1 MRTVEEIKEEIKR
14 RKEKAKICKA
24 KNLYEVVEVQKQIEA
39 ITALEWVIE
48 EELIKSGELIED

>member
-14 RKEKAKICKA
+14 RKEKAKICNA
-24 KNLYEVVEVQKQIEA
+24 KNLYEVITVKEQIEA

-48 EELIKSGELIED
+48 KELIEQGELIED

>member
-1 MRTVEEIKEEIKR
+1 MKTINEIKEEINK

-24 KNLYEVVEVQKQIEA
+24 KNLYEVIEVQKQIEA
-39 ITALEWVIE
+39 ITVLEWIIE

>member
-1 MRTVEEIKEEIKR
+1 MKTLLEIKKEINS

-24 KNLYEVVEVQKQIEA
+24 KNLYEVAEVIKQIEA

-48 EELIKSGELIED
+48 EELIKAGELI

>member
-1 MRTVEEIKEEIKR
+1 MKTINEIKEEINK

-39 ITALEWVIE
+39 ITVLEWIIE